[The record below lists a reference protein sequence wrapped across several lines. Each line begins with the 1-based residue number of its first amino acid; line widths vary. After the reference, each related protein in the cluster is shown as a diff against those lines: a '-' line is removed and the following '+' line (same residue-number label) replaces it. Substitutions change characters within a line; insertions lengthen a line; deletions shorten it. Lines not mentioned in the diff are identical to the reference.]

1 VIAAASNRKDTG
13 ADNIDARRILE
24 ITLTLDAKDRAAA
37 GSIYAKYK
45 APFLSTIPRRNI
57 QAMLV
62 RDEDVQVLH
71 GFRRHSEA
79 QAYLKSNLFN
89 EDVVTALKPLLK
101 ANPEIRIYAAD

>member
-13 ADNIDARRILE
+13 ADNMTRGAFLE

-37 GSIYAKYK
+37 GLIYAKYK
-45 APFLSTIPRRNI
+45 APFLSTIPGATSK
-57 QAMLV
+57 QLLV

-71 GFRRHSEA
+71 GFQSTSEA